1 MTAEPPVFN
10 APWEA
15 QAFALAV
22 KLNESGFFTW
32 KEWADTLAAVI
43 REAQA
48 AGDPD
53 LGDTYY
59 VHWAKALER
68 ILTSRGVTSG
78 ARIDVLVREIEQEA
92 EHVREG
98 QRR

>member
-1 MTAEPPVFN
+1 MSAEPVFK

-22 KLNESGFFTW
+22 KLNEAGFFTW

-68 ILTSRGVTSG
+68 ILTSRGVTDG
-78 ARIDVLVREIEQEA
+78 ARLEELALQIEKEA

>member
-1 MTAEPPVFN
+1 MSLETGTFK

-15 QAFALAV
+15 QAFGLAV
-22 KLNESGFFTW
+22 KMHEAGVFTW

-48 AGDPD
+48 SGDPD

-59 VHWAKALER
+59 VHWVNALER
-68 ILTSRGVTSG
+68 ILIAHDVTSG
-78 ARIDVLVREIEQEA
+78 ATLARLAEQIEEEA
-92 EHVREG
+92 EHTREA

>member
-1 MTAEPPVFN
+1 MSAEPPVFN

-68 ILTSRGVTSG
+68 ILTSRGLTDG
-78 ARIDVLVREIEQEA
+78 ARIDELAIQIEKEA
-92 EHVREG
+92 EHVREE
-98 QRR
+98 QRL

>member
-1 MTAEPPVFN
+1 MSTEPVFK

-43 REAQA
+43 REARA

-59 VHWAKALER
+59 VHWARALER
-68 ILTSRGVTSG
+68 ILTSRGVTDG
-78 ARIDVLVREIEQEA
+78 TRIDALASEIEQEA

>member
-1 MTAEPPVFN
+1 MSEEPPVFK
-10 APWEA
+10 APWQA
-15 QAFALAV
+15 QAFALVV

-68 ILTSRGVTSG
+68 ILTSRGVTDG
-78 ARIDVLVREIEQEA
+78 ARIDKLAIQIEKEA
-92 EHVREG
+92 EHLREE